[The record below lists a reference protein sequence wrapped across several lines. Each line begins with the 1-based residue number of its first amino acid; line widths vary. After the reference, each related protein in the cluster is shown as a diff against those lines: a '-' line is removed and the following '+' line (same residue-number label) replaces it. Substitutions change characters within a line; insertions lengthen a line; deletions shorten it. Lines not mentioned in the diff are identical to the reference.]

1 MDGSVAPLFFLAA
14 IAGAFWLLVL
24 RPAKARAKAQAE
36 TVKALNPGD
45 RILMASGM
53 VGTIVSAGAAG
64 VAGVDGDLQVEI
76 APGVVV
82 TIVDQA
88 VARVLDSQSG
98 TDLGTAASGGVSE

>member
-1 MDGSVAPLFFLAA
+1 VDGSAAPLFFLAA

-36 TVKALNPGD
+36 TVRALHAGD

-53 VGTIVSAGAAG
+53 VGTIVATASGSE
-64 VAGVDGDLQVEI
+64 GDLQVEI
-76 APGVVV
+76 APGVMV

-88 VARVLDSQSG
+88 VARVLEPQAG
-98 TDLGTAASGGVSE
+98 TDLGTATSGEVGE